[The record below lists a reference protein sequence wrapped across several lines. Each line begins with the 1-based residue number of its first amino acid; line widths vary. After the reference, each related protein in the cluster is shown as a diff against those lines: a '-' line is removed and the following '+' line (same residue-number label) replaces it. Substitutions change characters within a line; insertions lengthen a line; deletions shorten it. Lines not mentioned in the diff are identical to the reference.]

1 MKLKMKLRVED
12 LQVSSF
18 TAEGSG
24 GVLAASYTVFYETC
38 GCPISN
44 QRCVS
49 HTGCPGG
56 PACVTV
62 QYGGGETCET
72 GPVYYC

>member
-1 MKLKMKLRVED
+1 MKLKMKLRIED

-18 TAEGSG
+18 APESNG
-24 GVLAASYTVFYETC
+24 GVHAASYTVYYDTC

-44 QRCVS
+44 ARCVS
-49 HTGCPGG
+49 RTGCPGG

-62 QYGGGETCET
+62 EYGGGETCET